1 MMPILDIIFKNL
13 GDHIKIIASIFTI
26 IVAIISILNYVE
38 SNNNLPV
45 LDNLTSDKLSPQ
57 NAGETITWTAK
68 GVDAEKDEIQ
78 YKFFLNGNAVTEWSS
93 QNSWKWTDTRD
104 SVGKNYIEANIRDG
118 KHANADSYD
127 GQKVAYFIILEVN
140 QGPSINSMTS
150 NLPSP
155 QEEGSTIIWSTLASD
170 SDDDAIQYKFFLDG
184 KPKNDWS
191 TNPTWTWTTSTADI
205 GAHVI
210 EAKIKDDK
218 HKSSGDDSEVNDFTI
233 VAAQKESNSME
244 KLTSDNDMDEPT
256 IELTTTDYLRINEY
270 GDDSLIPSCAPGSTQ
285 ATCPSPVSCVDCDG
299 ICWSP
304 GSYSNGKIICS
315 QGKWTITDNNFVE
328 VSGYPR
334 TNEYEDNSLRPS
346 CTPGSAQATCPSPVS
361 CVDCNGKCWSP
372 GSYTGGKIICSQG
385 KWTISQ

>member
-285 ATCPSPVSCVDCDG
+285 ATCPSPVSCVD
-299 ICWSP
+299 
-304 GSYSNGKIICS
+304 
-315 QGKWTITDNNFVE
+315 
-328 VSGYPR
+328 
-334 TNEYEDNSLRPS
+334 
-346 CTPGSAQATCPSPVS
+346 
-361 CVDCNGKCWSP
+361 
-372 GSYTGGKIICSQG
+372 
-385 KWTISQ
+385 